1 MSKKSKN
8 EGILNNLYKIVA
20 VKQGA
25 LLHGDIKKPKN
36 GAELLITLY
45 NGLAPTRLLERTKG
59 LTTPMFADVLGKTG
73 SGTPVQNLAT
83 EIVQTSFGR
92 EKRGYGIS
100 AKAQWGGVRVAL
112 ANTAS
117 QLTDEAA
124 IKARFVTNGG
134 TLATD
139 VAGLFEGLAGSRDL
153 IMASKHDRGQ
163 LRVLFNELIEPYVIK
178 EAKLVFVA
186 SLGDQLPGRVHEK
199 QKGETY
205 DVSIDR
211 TPNVVQGFLS
221 VLEGDD
227 AAAQELLAFTL
238 VEDVHQGNGVLL
250 RALLAEM
257 TGKIGDNLTFK
268 SDYSNQS
275 KKLIAALKVVAPM
288 DDKLSEVFGDA
299 GLNTEQDSFDT
310 GKCAALGRRFV
321 TKEGVSQ
328 TDQVVPVGVTEY
340 SDCKKPLDFLRVDLK
355 LYAQKVNPEGYKALV
370 DEKVLSPAAS
380 LRGAFQAIAQSS
392 ARFSVKEAV
401 KLAGDIDV
409 LSREKLPI
417 EPGEDKKTFDKRVLE
432 AEKALDTEIPRVL
445 KDLGRATE
453 IRGADFDKGGV
464 LHSTSTLANQLRHVA
479 KYQLHV
485 A

>member
-288 DDKLSEVFGDA
+288 DDQLSKVFGDA
-299 GLNTEQDSFDT
+299 GFRMPKIFFATR
-310 GKCAALGRRFV
+310 KCLALGKPFV
-321 TKEGVSQ
+321 SAKGVPQTKLAIFGSPYKHCATAFEILTKDVVDYAYKVDPAGYEKELTAEKELLATKNLSSAVS
-328 TDQVVPVGVTEY
+328 
-340 SDCKKPLDFLRVDLK
+340 LRV
-355 LYAQKVNPEGYKALV
+355 
-370 DEKVLSPAAS
+370 
-380 LRGAFQAIAQSS
+380 AFRAIAQSS

-417 EPGEDKKTFDKRVLE
+417 KPGEDKKTFDK
-432 AEKALDTEIPRVL
+432 
-445 KDLGRATE
+445 
-453 IRGADFDKGGV
+453 
-464 LHSTSTLANQLRHVA
+464 
-479 KYQLHV
+479 
-485 A
+485 